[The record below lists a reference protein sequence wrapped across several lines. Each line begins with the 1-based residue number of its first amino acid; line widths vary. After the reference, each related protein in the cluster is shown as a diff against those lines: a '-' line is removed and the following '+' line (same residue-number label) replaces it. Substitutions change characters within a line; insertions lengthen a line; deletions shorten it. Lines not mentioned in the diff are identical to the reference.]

1 MEAGVQFPPK
11 ASKSKI
17 FCCVFGCNS
26 KACRNPELS
35 FHHFPKAGKVQIN
48 HVNKLGQSEMIDRRK
63 LWEKILKMGKEV
75 TQSMRVCSLHFVKD
89 DYSVFTRPD
98 YPAGARFLK
107 GTAVPTVN
115 LPQSRIR
122 THKPSGKDVKKRN
135 STGKVCETYR
145 VKFKKRGNQVQ
156 LLSC

>member
-1 MEAGVQFPPK
+1 MVLFLRINYSTIINLLLVMEAGVQFVPK

-63 LWEKILKMGKEV
+63 FWERILKMGKKV
-75 TQSMRVCSLHFVKD
+75 TQSMRVCSLHFVND
-89 DYSVFTRPD
+89 DYIHCIH
-98 YPAGARFLK
+98 K
-107 GTAVPTVN
+107 
-115 LPQSRIR
+115 IR
-122 THKPSGKDVKKRN
+122 
-135 STGKVCETYR
+135 
-145 VKFKKRGNQVQ
+145 
-156 LLSC
+156 